1 MKKIILFIIF
11 NLLFI
16 THSNAKDLIKALNQA
31 YNSNLKLNAER
42 ENIKIAKENVN
53 EALSDFL
60 PSITISGY
68 VSEEETTKL
77 TKRNGKEIQGT
88 DLDPSQRSILIEQK
102 LFQGL
107 GGVSNF
113 KKNNLGLE
121 LSEYKLKKIEQEILF
136 SAIEAYTGL
145 VLSYK
150 KVSINISNVNLI
162 ERQVET
168 DKNRLEQGE
177 ISLTDLAQSEAS
189 LAGAKAKL
197 IDAENKLIISKLNYQ
212 KTIGSINNYQNLF
225 KMGSFNY
232 ELPRSLAIANQI
244 SKKENPNLNIA
255 ILELEQSEQDIQIAK
270 SELLPSAKLSF
281 EVKETQDLSSTIDE
295 KDQEILKAEAS
306 WPFSLGGK
314 NTAALRKSKSLK
326 YQKELLLEDA
336 IKSNEVSVFQNG
348 PHQFEL
354 NGVYPN
360 PFNPVTEINF
370 SIPKAGYITL
380 VAFNTNGQLVDV
392 IFDGYQEVGLHSY
405 SWYAGNLPSV
415 VYYIKLSDGRNQ
427 HLEKVL
433 LLK

>member
-197 IDAENKLIISKLNYQ
+197 IQAQNELIISKSNYE
-212 KTIGSINNYQNLF
+212 KNIGIFDGNFEGLDKNYV
-225 KMGSFNY
+225 FNY
-232 ELPRSLAIANQI
+232 ELPASLAYANEI

-255 ILELEQSEQDIQIAK
+255 KLELQQAERDVNIAQSEF
-270 SELLPSAKLSF
+270 SPSASLSF
-281 EVKETQDLSSTIDE
+281 KVTQSDDVSSTY
-295 KDQEILKAEAS
+295 DQTDKKVLKTEVS
-306 WPFSLGGK
+306 WPIFTGGK
-314 NTAALRKSKSLK
+314 NYSSLKKSKNIRH
-326 YQKELLLEDA
+326 QKLLLLEDA
-336 IKSNEVSVFQNG
+336 RRSAAVSVTNAWSNFQSSKSFLFSIESQVKAAEIANEG
-348 PHQFEL
+348 ITIEYESGSGRSTLDVIQSNSILLESRINLANSERNFLLSKFKLLASVGRL
-354 NGVYPN
+354 NGTY
-360 PFNPVTEINF
+360 
-370 SIPKAGYITL
+370 L
-380 VAFNTNGQLVDV
+380 
-392 IFDGYQEVGLHSY
+392 GL
-405 SWYAGNLPSV
+405 N
-415 VYYIKLSDGRNQ
+415 
-427 HLEKVL
+427 
-433 LLK
+433 